1 MSHFVTVTTDPDTAR
16 ALIDANAYMTLATAD
31 RDGRPWAS
39 PVWFAHEGYTTFYW
53 VSRPGARH
61 SQNLDGRPQLAIV
74 IFDSAVPEGDAQ
86 AVYIEAEAE
95 RVADAERTH
104 GIEVF
109 SRRSRARGL
118 EQWTITNISAPAALR
133 LYRAT
138 ASTHFLLDA
147 HDGRVPVNPATA
159 A

>member
-1 MSHFVTVTTDPDTAR
+1 MTSRSIPDPESAR
-16 ALIDANAYMTLATAD
+16 AIIDANQYMTLATAD
-31 RDGRPWAS
+31 GDGRPWAS
-39 PVWFAHEGYTTFYW
+39 PVWFAHADYTTFYW

-61 SQNLDGRPQLAIV
+61 SRNLEVRPQLAIV
-74 IFDSAVPEGDAQ
+74 IFDSTVPEGDAQ
-86 AVYIEAEAE
+86 AVYLEAEAE

-109 SRRSRARGL
+109 SRRSKARGL
-118 EQWTITNISAPAALR
+118 EEWTISNISPPAALR

-147 HDGRVPVNPATA
+147 HDGRVPVNPAA
-159 A
+159 AA